1 MESTST
7 EYFSPL
13 PSTPGQPPVT
23 LAGAAPNIP
32 YDVKVARE
40 FDRISR
46 ELVNARRFGDPTADA
61 IARLGRVDHVARLRE
76 RSSTTTVSAS
86 TAKQGLTKKGSAFGL
101 SMSWKRSP
109 DKNDGVVAG
118 GRSRARIDVEEE
130 DVFGRDERRSRVRDL
145 MRQMWFDEVDGA
157 GTGDEDERDRR
168 EEVGLGRRKVRKASA
183 RS

>member
-61 IARLGRVDHVARLRE
+61 IARLRE